1 MELKING
8 FLATGVSSGI
18 KKDRRPDLG
27 LIYSEKPSS
36 VAAVFTKNRVKA
48 APIIV
53 CQSHLN
59 MNKGRARAI
68 VVNSGNANA
77 CTGSKGIEDAIR
89 TSQLIAET
97 LGIERKEVLVAST
110 GIIGKRLDIELI
122 SKAVPKLIST
132 LSPDGFKRFAE
143 AIMTTDTF
151 PKISSFEGRGFKI
164 IGIAKGAGMIMPN
177 MATMLCFILTDIKIE
192 PESLKNL
199 LLRVVDETFNRI
211 SVDGDTSTNDTVIA
225 MANGSAGEKDIN
237 DLREGLFKVCDEL
250 ARMIVKDGEGAT
262 KLVDI
267 IVKGAKSSSDAI
279 NAAKAVANSLLV
291 KTAIHGGDPNWG
303 RIIAA
308 LGRSEIEIEPD
319 YVDIWID
326 DVQIV
331 SSGQSTGKEV
341 AASERMKKD
350 EFKIVIELK
359 KGPYQDHILTC
370 DLSSDYVRINSEY
383 TT

>member
-8 FLATGVSSGI
+8 FQATGVSSGI

-53 CQSHLN
+53 CQAHLN

-237 DLREGLFKVCDEL
+237 NLREGLFKVCDEL

>member
-8 FLATGVSSGI
+8 FQATGVSSGI

>member
-53 CQSHLN
+53 CQAHLN